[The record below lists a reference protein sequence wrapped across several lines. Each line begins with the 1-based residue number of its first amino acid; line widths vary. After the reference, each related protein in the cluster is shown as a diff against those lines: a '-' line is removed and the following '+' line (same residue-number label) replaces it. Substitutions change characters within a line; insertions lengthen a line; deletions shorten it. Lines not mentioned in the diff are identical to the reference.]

1 MQSIRLLALGALAS
15 GCNLLGS
22 NGLNVNYDLQP
33 QEYAQDF
40 GSTMGTFP
48 TVSCAA
54 GGDAVCQQVPG
65 LPMGSTASCDP
76 TSTNCIL
83 TQDVRLTQQV
93 NLSQEQGF
101 PSSVANSSA
110 IDHVTVGAVHYWTPT
125 NTLTIDTPPI
135 DVYVGS
141 QSAKTET
148 DPGVVK
154 LGTLPSLPAGTRTSC
169 GSGAPGTADSK
180 CDMPLTDAG
189 KAALSALAKDYRT
202 PFNVLVVAH
211 VLVTGGEPVPA
222 GKLDLFV
229 QPTVTFEILGH

>member
-1 MQSIRLLALGALAS
+1 MRSIRLLALGAFAS
-15 GCNLLGS
+15 GCNLIGS

-48 TVSCAA
+48 TVSCAM
-54 GGDAVCQQVPG
+54 GGDALCQQVPVPSG
-65 LPMGSTASCDP
+65 AAASCDP
-76 TSTNCIL
+76 ATMNCVL

-135 DVYVGS
+135 DIYVGS
-141 QSAKTET
+141 QSVMTEN
-148 DPGVVK
+148 DAGAVK
-154 LGTLPSLPAGTRTSC
+154 LGTLPTLPAGTRTSC

-180 CDMPLTDAG
+180 CDLPLTDAG
-189 KAALSALAKDYRT
+189 KAELSTLAKDYRT

-211 VLVTGGEPVPA
+211 VRVQGGGPIPA